1 MAEVAKDMAK
11 RKGSG
16 SARELYEFI
25 KKVRLA
31 RVWIGPGGC
40 RPA

>member
-16 SARELYEFI
+16 SAKELYEFI
-25 KKVRLA
+25 KKVRLVTYEVVDRSR
-31 RVWIGPGGC
+31 RV
-40 RPA
+40 